1 MLRSFAASAGC
12 ALRDLEPP
20 GANAAPGL
28 LRGHRPGQRTAA
40 GRMEVVFP
48 IRKLAIANIA
58 ARAVW
63 VHPLMRLCLD
73 AGRRDSGLA
82 DFRTA
87 LSNNEH
93 IAAPGLRGS
102 DVGGDRRPDADL
114 AGDIRGL
121 GRADHQHHQR
131 SRRRIPEGGRPHH
144 LLRGDAHGRHRV
156 SSNRRRAWR
165 TAGRDDHRR
174 IAVFL
179 RAGIDGRHDGEGADP
194 RFNAQQGRPTCGMA
208 STPGG
213 VSERRPVFAEPFT

>member
-1 MLRSFAASAGC
+1 M
-12 ALRDLEPP
+12 RDLEPP
-20 GANAAPGL
+20 GANAAPDL

-40 GRMEVVFP
+40 GRMEVVFL

-58 ARAVW
+58 ARPVW

-87 LSNNEH
+87 VSDDEH

-114 AGDIRGL
+114 SGDVRGL

-131 SRRRIPEGGRPHH
+131 SRRRIPEGGVHIIF
-144 LLRGDAHGRHRV
+144 RGATLTTVIGFLP
-156 SSNRRRAWR
+156 
-165 TAGRDDHRR
+165 TAGRPGALQTAMIIGALPFSFLLALMGVAMVKALIRDSMRSKVGQS
-174 IAVFL
+174 AV
-179 RAGIDGRHDGEGADP
+179 
-194 RFNAQQGRPTCGMA
+194 
-208 STPGG
+208 
-213 VSERRPVFAEPFT
+213 